1 MVIEKFTNRLLASRL
16 IDTYVATAFFAT
28 LIYFTLNAYLYT
40 PIEIISSV
48 IIVTIAFKGL
58 GHFVIAMIISLH
70 SLDDKKNEVEF
81 NERSSEIEGLLN
93 DLALQQTKIKTNTE

>member
-28 LIYFTLNAYLYT
+28 LIYFTLNAHLYT

-58 GHFVIAMIISLH
+58 GHFVVAMIISLQN
-70 SLDDKKNEVEF
+70 LDEKRKEVEF
-81 NERSSEIEGLLN
+81 NEKSAEIEGLLN
-93 DLALQQTKIKTNTE
+93 DLALQQTKIKTNID